1 MYETAID
8 AVVQAGIMT
17 GYGNDIFRPDGV
29 LTRYEMSV
37 VLQRVFQLKENEN
50 SAENFKDI
58 PNGHWAKGYVK
69 ALVDNKISKGDGKG
83 IFRDNFVTRE
93 QYAQFLYNAIKEIK

>member
-17 GYGNDIFRPDGV
+17 GYGNGMFRPAGV

-37 VLQRVFQLKENEN
+37 VLQRVFQLKR
-50 SAENFKDI
+50 K
-58 PNGHWAKGYVK
+58 
-69 ALVDNKISKGDGKG
+69 
-83 IFRDNFVTRE
+83 
-93 QYAQFLYNAIKEIK
+93 

>member
-17 GYGNDIFRPDGV
+17 GYRNGMFRPDGV

-58 PNGHWAKGYVK
+58 PNDHWAKGYVK
-69 ALVDNKISKGDGKG
+69 ALVDNKISKGDGEG
-83 IFRDNFVTRE
+83 NFLGDNFVTRE
-93 QYAQFLYNAIKEIK
+93 QYAQFLYNAIKK

>member
-17 GYGNDIFRPDGV
+17 GYGNGMFRPDGV

-37 VLQRVFQLKENEN
+37 VLQK
-50 SAENFKDI
+50 SI
-58 PNGHWAKGYVK
+58 SVK
-69 ALVDNKISKGDGKG
+69 RK
-83 IFRDNFVTRE
+83 
-93 QYAQFLYNAIKEIK
+93 

>member
-17 GYGNDIFRPDGV
+17 GYGNGMFRPAGV

-50 SAENFKDI
+50 SAENFKDV

-69 ALVDNKISKGDGKG
+69 ALVDNKISKRRRG
-83 IFRDNFVTRE
+83 RNF
-93 QYAQFLYNAIKEIK
+93 

>member
-17 GYGNDIFRPDGV
+17 GYGNGMFRPDGV

-37 VLQRVFQLKENEN
+37 VLQRVFQLKEMKIVQRILKIYQMTIGR
-50 SAENFKDI
+50 KDM
-58 PNGHWAKGYVK
+58 
-69 ALVDNKISKGDGKG
+69 
-83 IFRDNFVTRE
+83 
-93 QYAQFLYNAIKEIK
+93 